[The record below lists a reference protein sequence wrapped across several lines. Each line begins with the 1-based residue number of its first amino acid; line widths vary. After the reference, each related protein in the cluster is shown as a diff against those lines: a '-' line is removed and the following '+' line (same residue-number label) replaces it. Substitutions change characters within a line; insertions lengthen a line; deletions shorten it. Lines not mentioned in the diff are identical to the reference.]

1 MFSYDKVYKKSM
13 IRYSIKDLEKITGI
27 KAHTIRI
34 WEKRYGIV
42 KPSRTQTNIRY
53 YSDED
58 LRHLMNVAILNKYGY
73 KISNIQ
79 SMSAAEINKCV
90 IDLTNQDVDNDH
102 QIDNLVMA
110 MIELDE
116 QRFDKIITSS
126 IIKQGFD
133 HTFENLL
140 YKFLEKIGILWQIG
154 KVIPAQEHFIS
165 QLIRQKLILAIDGQQ
180 EIKANHKTFLLFLPE
195 NEFHELGLLYLNLLI
210 RKAGH
215 LVIYLGQNVP
225 LLNLKNI
232 FEFHSVDYLVTSLT
246 SNQPS
251 ESVVTLV
258 NELNQLYGDKKIILG
273 GICLNELSLKYPKNF
288 LSFKTIEEFSE
299 CIQSL

>member
-1 MFSYDKVYKKSM
+1 M

-42 KPSRTQTNIRY
+42 EPSRTQTNIRF

-79 SMSAAEINKCV
+79 SMSPTEINQCV
-90 IDLTNQDVDNDH
+90 VDLTHQDLDNDH
-102 QIDNLVMA
+102 QVDNLVMA
-110 MIELDE
+110 MIEIDE
-116 QRFDKIITSS
+116 QRFDKIISSS

-133 HTFENLL
+133 YTFENLL
-140 YKFLEKIGILWQIG
+140 YKFLEKIGILWQVG
-154 KVIPAQEHFIS
+154 AVNPAQEHFIA

-180 EIKANHKTFLLFLPE
+180 EYRNDFKTFVLFLPE
-195 NEFHELGLLYLNLLI
+195 NEYHEVALLYLHYLI

-215 LVIYLGQNVP
+215 KVIYLGQNVP
-225 LLNLKNI
+225 LLNLKDVLEI
-232 FEFHSVDYLVTSLT
+232 HKVDYLLT
-246 SNQPS
+246 SIASVLPVEMIS
-251 ESVVTLV
+251 EIL
-258 NELNQLYGDKKIILG
+258 NELGQLYGDKKILIG
-273 GICLNELSLKYPKNF
+273 GNCMNNFALPLPGNIQTINSLSDFIEF
-288 LSFKTIEEFSE
+288 LEKV
-299 CIQSL
+299 